1 MSDVNV
7 GLQFSYRL
15 RHPNMPLK
23 KKSADDNKNFS
34 SKEHTNPGAG
44 VCIVEHF
51 AKFIF
56 HSIGVDG
63 LIINIQKV
71 LQLVSHHD
79 NIDTWKGIAILC
91 G

>member
-1 MSDVNV
+1 
-7 GLQFSYRL
+7 
-15 RHPNMPLK
+15 MPLK

-44 VCIVEHF
+44 VCIVKHF
-51 AKFIF
+51 AKSIVD
-56 HSIGVDG
+56 SIGVNG
-63 LIINIQKV
+63 LISNIQKV

-79 NIDTWKGIAILC
+79 DIDNLKGIAILC